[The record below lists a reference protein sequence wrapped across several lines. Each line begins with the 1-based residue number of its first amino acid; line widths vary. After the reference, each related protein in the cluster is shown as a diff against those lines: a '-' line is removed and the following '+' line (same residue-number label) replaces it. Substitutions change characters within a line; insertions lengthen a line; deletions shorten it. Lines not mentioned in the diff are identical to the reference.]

1 MLSPENINE
10 IKYRVSRYSVF
21 ISRVIYDMKWYDPP
35 VQTIRNAA
43 FRTDLN
49 EVIRFIVENIFNRTA
64 RNPAFEIKLN
74 LMKNSASQ
82 YK

>member
-1 MLSPENINE
+1 
-10 IKYRVSRYSVF
+10 
-21 ISRVIYDMKWYDPP
+21 MKWYDPP

-64 RNPAFEIKLN
+64 RKSGVRDKTESDEKFRI
-74 LMKNSASQ
+74 SV
-82 YK
+82 